1 MLAIAGGKGGSGKT
15 TTTLGLAAAFD
26 GHVLAV
32 DADADMPNLHTMA
45 GASRRPASNEG
56 TPDPAIVD
64 HPTQSGVSVLPAPTP
79 DSDDDISA
87 RLTRVRGREGRTL
100 VDCPA
105 GAGPD
110 AVAPMRV
117 ADAVVLVAS
126 PCAPSLRAA
135 AKTGAMARAVGTPPV
150 GVVLTKTRLAPGE
163 IEQLLEVPI
172 LGTVPRT
179 DHPVLESEAAKR
191 AYTKIADR
199 FQNLKTPYGYD
210 IRDRKK

>member
-32 DADADMPNLHTMA
+32 DADTDMPNLHTMA
-45 GASRRPASNEG
+45 GVSRRSASNAG
-56 TPDPAIVD
+56 TADPAAVD
-64 HPTQSGVSVLPAPTP
+64 HPARSDVSVLPAPTP
-79 DSDDDISA
+79 DSDADISA
-87 RLTRVRGREGRTL
+87 RLRRLRSREGRTL

-117 ADAVVLVAS
+117 SDAVVLVSS

-135 AKTGAMARAVGTPPV
+135 AKTGAMARAVGTAPA
-150 GVVLTKTRLAPGE
+150 GVVLTQTRLAPDE
-163 IEQLLEVPI
+163 IEQLLGVPI
-172 LGTVPRT
+172 LGTVPAV
-179 DHPVLESEAAKR
+179 DHPILESEAVKC
-191 AYTKIADR
+191 AYERIADR
-199 FQNLKTPYGYD
+199 FQNLKTPYEYD